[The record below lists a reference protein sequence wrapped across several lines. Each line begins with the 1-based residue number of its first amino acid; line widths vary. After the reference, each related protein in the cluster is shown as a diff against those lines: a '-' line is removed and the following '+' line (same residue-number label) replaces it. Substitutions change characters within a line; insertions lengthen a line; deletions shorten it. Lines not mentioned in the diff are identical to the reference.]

1 MTRRLPPVIL
11 QNVSALLSAPDF
23 KTFARCGRACRTACE
38 SPWVKAVWLSRYRP
52 TRALMCACST
62 GSVDVVK
69 HTLHIMNAD
78 AAQCQFNT
86 IHNTLSCDGTPIGF
100 AISRGYT
107 PLEFAISRGYTSIVE
122 ELLRTGIRVDMRH
135 GGNALI
141 TAVEKGRS
149 DFVKMLLEAPSVDA
163 CADADTVRQFKFETP
178 TWTAYF

>member
-1 MTRRLPPVIL
+1 
-11 QNVSALLSAPDF
+11 
-23 KTFARCGRACRTACE
+23 
-38 SPWVKAVWLSRYRP
+38 
-52 TRALMCACST
+52 MCACST

-163 CADADTVRQFKFETP
+163 CADADNIRDAICSSSIFGDSDMTGLLVLAFVSYRVKGLVDNGRGSEMS
-178 TWTAYF
+178 AIEIYRYACDI

>member
-1 MTRRLPPVIL
+1 
-11 QNVSALLSAPDF
+11 
-23 KTFARCGRACRTACE
+23 
-38 SPWVKAVWLSRYRP
+38 
-52 TRALMCACST
+52 
-62 GSVDVVK
+62 
-69 HTLHIMNAD
+69 MNAD

-86 IHNTLSCDGTPIGF
+86 IHNTLSCDGTPIG
-100 AISRGYT
+100 
-107 PLEFAISRGYTSIVE
+107 FAISRGYTSIVE